1 MNVFDFD
8 KTIYDGDSSID
19 FFLFCLKQNFRL
31 IRFLPIQF
39 ISLILYIFRVIN
51 KEQLKSHYFSF
62 FIDLKNIDGLVVL
75 FWDNNEKKIKEWYK
89 KRQVP
94 EDCIISASPKF
105 LLKEICRRLQI
116 NHLIAT
122 DVDKLTG
129 KLISKNCYA
138 ENKVLFFKND
148 YPDIQIEAFFS
159 DSKSDFPI
167 AQLAKH
173 AYIVRKN
180 NIKEWIV

>member
-19 FFLFCLKQNFRL
+19 FFLFCLKQDFRL
-31 IRFLPIQF
+31 IRFIPIQSV
-39 ISLILYIFRVIN
+39 SLILYIFRIIS

-62 FIDLKNIDGLVVL
+62 FKGLRNIDKLVVL
-75 FWDNNEKKIKEWYK
+75 FWNNNEKKIKEWYK
-89 KRQVP
+89 KRQTP
-94 EDCIISASPKF
+94 DDCIISASPKF

-129 KLISKNCYA
+129 RLIGKNCYA
-138 ENKVLFFKND
+138 ENKILFFKKD

-173 AYIVRKN
+173 AYIIRKN
-180 NIKEWIV
+180 NITEWIV